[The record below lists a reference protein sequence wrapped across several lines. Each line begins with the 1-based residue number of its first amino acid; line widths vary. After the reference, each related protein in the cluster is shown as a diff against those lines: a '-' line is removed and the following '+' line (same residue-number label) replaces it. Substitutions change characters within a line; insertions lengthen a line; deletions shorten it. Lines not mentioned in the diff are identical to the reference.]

1 MTMLS
6 PDREDVDAHGDTSR
20 GRFSVATFL
29 LGNGISLIG
38 NSLAF
43 VAIPWFVIETTGS
56 ASQTGLVGMAAA
68 LPVFASG
75 VLGGPLIDRLGGRRM
90 SVTSDIISG
99 LSLALIPFLY
109 ATTGLAFWQL
119 LLLVFI
125 GAALDIPGLTA
136 RRTLLPELAN
146 SGAIRPEAM
155 NAAFET
161 MQGLS
166 LIIGSAV
173 AGLLIGLIGTV
184 NLLWITGGTFA
195 ISAVLIGLFSP
206 SGKHEVG
213 LEGAHAASG
222 FGAELMLGLRFLRTD
237 ALLLSLAIGLT
248 FINILQQPF
257 WTVVLPVRIEER
269 FGVASRFGLMLT
281 MFGIGNLIGG
291 ALYGMIGHRFGAHRR
306 LLYLGGLASF
316 TALLWVLVPDVPYAV
331 MIVAV
336 FLVGLMGGPVNPL
349 LVTVRMERIPKE
361 LRGRVFATFSALT
374 GGAVPVGMIVMGW
387 LLEAAGVRAG
397 MVVLATVATI
407 FTIGLYLTPS
417 YREMDVSAEPSA
429 S

>member
-1 MTMLS
+1 MTIGS
-6 PDREDVDAHGDTSR
+6 PDHEDIDVHAVAVR
-20 GRFSVATFL
+20 GRLAVATFL

-43 VAIPWFVIETTGS
+43 MAIPWFVIETTGS
-56 ASQTGLVGMAAA
+56 ASRTGLVGMAAA

-90 SVTSDIISG
+90 SVISDIISG
-99 LSLALIPFLY
+99 VSLALIPFLH

-136 RRTLLPELAN
+136 RRTLLPELADG
-146 SGAIRPEAM
+146 GAIRPETM
-155 NAAFET
+155 NSAFET

-184 NLLWITGGTFA
+184 NLLWITGSTFA

-206 SGKHEVG
+206 SGKHEADP
-213 LEGAHAASG
+213 EGAHAASG

-248 FINILQQPF
+248 CINILQQPF

-281 MFGIGNLIGG
+281 VFGIGNLIGG
-291 ALYGMIGHRFGAHRR
+291 ALYGMVGHRFGTHRR
-306 LLYLGGLASF
+306 LLYLCGLASF
-316 TALLWVLVPDVPYAV
+316 TALLWILVPDVPYAV
-331 MIVAV
+331 MIVAA
-336 FLVGLMGGPVNPL
+336 FLVGLIGGPINPL
-349 LVTVRMERIPKE
+349 LVTVRLERIPKE

-374 GGAVPVGMIVMGW
+374 GAAVPLGMIVMGW
-387 LLEAAGVRAG
+387 LLDAAGVRAG

-407 FTIGLYLTPS
+407 FTIGLFLTPP
-417 YREMDVSAEPSA
+417 YRDMDVVEGSSTG
-429 S
+429 